1 MTAEILSLRYA
12 CSRMT
17 AGGEIRS
24 TRGLCHSV
32 GMTVN
37 RKVAPLG
44 MTSIPNSKLSGMTR
58 AVLQRESPL
67 TGSK

>member
-1 MTAEILSLRYA
+1 MGFT
-12 CSRMT
+12 
-17 AGGEIRS
+17 
-24 TRGLCHSV
+24 HSV

-37 RKVAPLG
+37 RKVASLG

-58 AVLQRESPL
+58 AVLQRECSL

>member
-1 MTAEILSLRYA
+1 MLQNDSGERYA
-12 CSRMT
+12 PRVGF
-17 AGGEIRS
+17 A
-24 TRGLCHSV
+24 HSV

-37 RKVAPLG
+37 RKVSPLG

-58 AVLQRESPL
+58 AVLQRECPL

>member
-1 MTAEILSLRYA
+1 
-12 CSRMT
+12 MT
-17 AGGEIRS
+17 AGERYAPRVGFA
-24 TRGLCHSV
+24 HSV

-44 MTSIPNSKLSGMTR
+44 MTSIPNSKLSGITR
-58 AVLQRESPL
+58 AVLQRECPL